1 MTSAANP
8 APLIMQVELALLAG
22 RNLEQIEHEILEC
35 DDEDDELQAVA
46 WLYAW
51 CCTDRA
57 PACQIRRQLSDES
70 LARGGRAR
78 RSV

>member
-1 MTSAANP
+1 
-8 APLIMQVELALLAG
+8 MQVELALLAG
-22 RNLEQIEHEILEC
+22 RNLEQIEFEILDGC
-35 DDEDDELQAVA
+35 DDEDDELHAAA

-57 PACQIRRQLSDES
+57 PARQIRLPLSDES
-70 LARGGRAR
+70 LARRDRAR

>member
-1 MTSAANP
+1 MRSRANSG
-8 APLIMQVELALLAG
+8 PLIMQVELALLAG
-22 RNLEQIEHEILEC
+22 RNLEQIENELLEC
-35 DDEDDELQAVA
+35 CDDDELQAAA

-51 CCTDRA
+51 CCNDGA
-57 PACQIRRQLSDES
+57 PARQIRLQLSDES